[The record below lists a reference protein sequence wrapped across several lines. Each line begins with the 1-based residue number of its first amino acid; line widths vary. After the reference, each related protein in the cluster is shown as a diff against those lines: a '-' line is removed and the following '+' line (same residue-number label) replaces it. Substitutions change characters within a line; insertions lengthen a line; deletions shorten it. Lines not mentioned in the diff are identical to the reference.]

1 MARGII
7 GTCDAPLARC
17 SALPQL
23 PAASLPGRSARC
35 ASPHPSRPAPCRCS
49 AASKQLDPPVFLIPP
64 RRGAVGGDVLC
75 PLLHAKA
82 GKAKK
87 EAFLRRTPILLSD
100 SEQIFFLSQ
109 GQGDPSAPRRPMRSS
124 RAEKL
129 MVQGLQGQRSSSS
142 MSRRARAT
150 RHGDTGRAAADGG
163 RPGAPVLRL
172 LPAPLQSGSSLH
184 PGRTPPPLP
193 AGAERSAT
201 ESKGSEQWRWR
212 ANGRRRPVRVKG
224 TWNCSTGTCAGPLG
238 QLYCSLRARSP
249 CFVFFWQRTIGT
261 QQNWRK
267 AYLPGL
273 AAGAVLGSRGGPKKG
288 LGWQRTRGRSA
299 WVCLSEG
306 MGLEG
311 SLWFPD

>member
-1 MARGII
+1 MAHGIT

-23 PAASLPGRSARC
+23 PAASLCLSDP
-35 ASPHPSRPAPCRCS
+35 S
-49 AASKQLDPPVFLIPP
+49 AA
-64 RRGAVGGDVLC
+64 RRGWSLGGDVLC

-87 EAFLRRTPILLSD
+87 EAFLRRTPILLLAPTPR
-100 SEQIFFLSQ
+100 QIFFLSQ
-109 GQGDPSAPRRPMRSS
+109 GHGDPSAPRRPMRSS
-124 RAEKL
+124 QAEKL
-129 MVQGLQGQRSSSS
+129 MVQGLQGQRAAACPGE
-142 MSRRARAT
+142 RAR
-150 RHGDTGRAAADGG
+150 RDTGTRAG
-163 RPGAPVLRL
+163 RQPMVAGRAHPCYDSCLRL
-172 LPAPLQSGSSLH
+172 RSQAVLST

-201 ESKGSEQWRWR
+201 ESKGSEQWR

-249 CFVFFWQRTIGT
+249 CFVFWQRTIGT

-273 AAGAVLGSRGGPKKG
+273 AAGAVLGSPGRPKKG
-288 LGWQRTRGRSA
+288 LGWQRTRVQREISVGGTVGRDGA
-299 WVCLSEG
+299 GGRAPFGFRIKLFTFVPINL
-306 MGLEG
+306 
-311 SLWFPD
+311 DVDTN